1 MKQLS
6 NGKLGETAIKLTEFE
21 QAIDAE
27 KSEGKFLPRCV
38 QLDWCICSV
47 KDNFKVVEV
56 VTVIVNPG
64 VQINIETTQKTGVT
78 QQKVESDGL
87 SFKDAIEK
95 VSKLYN

>member
-1 MKQLS
+1 M
-6 NGKLGETAIKLTEFE
+6 
-21 QAIDAE
+21 
-27 KSEGKFLPRCV
+27 

-64 VQINIETTQKTGVT
+64 VQINIETTQKSGVT
-78 QQKVESDGL
+78 QQKVESDGV

-95 VSKLYN
+95 VSKLFN